1 MEPASFNISPET
13 FQTEVIERSNSVPV
27 ILLFWAE
34 QVPPSVQT
42 KQTLETLVAQYAGKT
57 VLALSD
63 VALDQTLAQ
72 HLRVEGLPSIRVV
85 QQGKIVDQIDGPAD
99 EAQLRTL
106 LDTLTQSSTDMLQDQ
121 LVNILAQ
128 KDYATAVTMLQQAMN
143 DEPNNQGFRVEL
155 ADVLVLKGDLDD
167 ARSLLASIPEDTEER
182 DRPVHRLEFVEEAA
196 GYASLEEL
204 ETQLA
209 TAPDDLELKYQSC
222 IAHLIEQDYEV
233 ALNLAMDI
241 LRTDREFRDDIGRL
255 TMIRIFAL
263 LGKGNELATAYR
275 RKMFNFMH

>member
-1 MEPASFNISPET
+1 MEPASFNITPET

-27 ILLFWAE
+27 FVLFWAE

-42 KQTLETLVAQYAGKT
+42 KQTLETLMAQYGGKA

-72 HLRVEGLPSIRVV
+72 HLRVQGLPSIRIV

-106 LDTLTQSSTDMLQDQ
+106 LDTLTQSSADMLHGQ
-121 LVNILAQ
+121 LENVLAQ
-128 KDYATAVTMLQQAMN
+128 KDYATAVTILQQAMN

-155 ADVLVLKGDLDD
+155 ADVLILKGDLDD
-167 ARSLLASIPEDTEER
+167 ARSVLASIPEETEGR
-182 DRPVHRLEFVEEAA
+182 DRPAHRLEFLEEAA
-196 GYASLEEL
+196 GYASVEEL
-204 ETQLA
+204 QTQLA
-209 TAPDDLELKYQSC
+209 ADPENLELQYQSC
-222 IAHLIEQDYEV
+222 IAHLVDQDYEI